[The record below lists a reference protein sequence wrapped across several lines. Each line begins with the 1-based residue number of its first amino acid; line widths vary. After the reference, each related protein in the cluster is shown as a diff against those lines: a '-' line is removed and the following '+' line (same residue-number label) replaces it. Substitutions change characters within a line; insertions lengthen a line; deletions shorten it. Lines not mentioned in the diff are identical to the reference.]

1 MNDRQK
7 QPLMMNRFF
16 LFLLLAA
23 SLLGLPAVLSAQSA
37 DDSRVYELGLGG
49 MMLNLSRMTV
59 TDFRQTAGGDYVFR
73 VEDKHL
79 YGGFEL
85 YAATPLKPWLYV
97 DVQGSLGMARYM
109 EGGRY
114 ESGCSLLLGPG
125 LQWRPWGNRSWVQPY
140 LRLGIDYFTK
150 DFPLRYFGVFE
161 GDVTGEGVW
170 RAEDAWNKGYTFDA
184 KRLIPVS
191 AGIGL
196 VGWVTD
202 RLGVRLQGRYLR
214 ALGNSG
220 ANFAQFSAG
229 VVACLGKSG
238 RTKAVADRYVA
249 AHPEIYDAFYA
260 ARLPERVVEKEV
272 VREVPVER
280 VVERIVEKESG
291 EKSERILAEM
301 MENVNFDFDTAVLS
315 PSSGR
320 ILDAVAQM
328 LLQYPDTRFL
338 VCGYTDSVGSDEYN
352 AALSRDRAK
361 AVWQAL
367 VNRGVPAGRL
377 AWRGF
382 GNRVALMPP
391 SASEEQRR
399 VDRKVVLERI
409 QDEATWDYLTK

>member
-7 QPLMMNRFF
+7 QPLMMNRSFF
-16 LFLLLAA
+16 FSLLAA
-23 SLLGLPAVLSAQSA
+23 SLLGLPAVVSAQSA
-37 DDSRVYELGLGG
+37 DDGRVYELGLGG

-85 YAATPLKPWLYV
+85 YAATPVKPWLYV
-97 DVQGSLGMARYM
+97 DVQGSLGLARYR
-109 EGGRY
+109 EGGLY
-114 ESGCSLLLGPG
+114 KSGSSLLLGPG

-170 RAEDAWNKGYTFDA
+170 RAEDAWNKGYTFDT

-191 AGIGL
+191 AGIGF

-229 VVACLGKSG
+229 VVACLGKPG
-238 RTKAVADRYVA
+238 RAKAVADRYVA
-249 AHPEIYDAFYA
+249 THPEAYDAFYA
-260 ARLPERVVEKEV
+260 ARLPGQVVEKEI

-280 VVERIVEKESG
+280 IVERIVEKESG

-338 VCGYTDSVGSDEYN
+338 ICGYTDSVGSDEYN
-352 AALSRDRAK
+352 EALSRDRAK

-367 VNRGVPAGRL
+367 VDRGVPPGRL

-382 GNRVALMPP
+382 GNRIALMPS

>member
-7 QPLMMNRFF
+7 LPLMMNRSF
-16 LFLLLAA
+16 LFLLPAILF
-23 SLLGLPAVLSAQSA
+23 LGLPAAVPAQPT
-37 DDSRVYELGLGG
+37 DDGRVHELGLGG

-59 TDFRQTAGGDYVFR
+59 TDFRQAAGGVYVFR

-85 YAATPLKPWLYV
+85 YAATSIKPWLYV
-97 DVQGSLGMARYM
+97 DVQGSLGLARYM
-109 EGGRY
+109 EGGHDK
-114 ESGCSLLLGPG
+114 SGSSLLVGPG
-125 LQWRPWGNRSWVQPY
+125 LQWRPWGNRAWVQPY
-140 LRLGIDYFTK
+140 VRLGIDYYTK
-150 DFPLRYFGVFE
+150 NFPLRYFGVFE

-184 KRLIPVS
+184 ERLIPVS
-191 AGIGL
+191 AGIGF
-196 VGWVTD
+196 VGWITD
-202 RLGVRLQGRYLR
+202 RLGVRLQGRDLH

-220 ANFAQFSAG
+220 ANFAEFSTG
-229 VVACLGKSG
+229 VVACLGKPG
-238 RTKAVADRYVA
+238 RSKAVADRYVA
-249 AHPEIYDAFYA
+249 AHPEAYDAFYA

-280 VVERIVEKESG
+280 VVEHVVEKEMS
-291 EKSERILAEM
+291 EKSERILAEL

-320 ILDAVAQM
+320 ILDAVAQT

-338 VCGYTDSVGSDEYN
+338 VCGYTDSRGSDEYN
-352 AALSRDRAK
+352 ESLSRDRAK

-367 VNRGVPAGRL
+367 VDRGVPAGRL

-382 GNRVALMPP
+382 GKRIALMPS

-399 VDRKVVLERI
+399 IDRKVVLERI
-409 QDEATWDYLTK
+409 PDDATWDYLTK

>member
-7 QPLMMNRFF
+7 QPLMMNRSF

-202 RLGVRLQGRYLR
+202 RLGVRLHGRYLR

-229 VVACLGKSG
+229 VVACLGNPG

-280 VVERIVEKESG
+280 VVERIVEKESD

>member
-7 QPLMMNRFF
+7 QPLMMNRSF

-367 VNRGVPAGRL
+367 VNRGVPAARL